1 MMRFTNWYVITG
13 APCSGKTTSIRDLEQ
28 RGYRVVHEVARA
40 YIENEIKKGKSMVRI
55 KADKLAFERHILYKK
70 AEIEASLPENLIIF
84 FDRAVPDSI
93 AYFKLEGLNSDE
105 PLKISRNVRYKKI
118 FLFERL
124 SFARDDARSENDAQA
139 ASLECLIRNSYQT
152 LGYDIVRVPLL
163 SVKQRTEFI
172 LQHLQ

>member
-1 MMRFTNWYVITG
+1 MRFTNWYVITG

-40 YIENEIKKGKSMVRI
+40 YIESEIKKGKSLVRI

-93 AYFKLEGLNSDE
+93 AYFKLEGLDSDE

-139 ASLECLIRNSYQT
+139 TSLECFIRNSYRT
-152 LGYDIVRVPLL
+152 LDYDIVRVPLL
-163 SVKQRTEFI
+163 SVKQRSEFI

>member
-1 MMRFTNWYVITG
+1 MRFTNWYVITG

-40 YIENEIKKGKSMVRI
+40 HIESEIKKGKSLVRV
-55 KADKLAFERHILYKK
+55 KADELAFERRILYEK

-93 AYFKLEGLNSDE
+93 AYFKLEGLDPDE

-124 SFARDDARSENDAQA
+124 SFARDDVRSENDAQA
-139 ASLECLIRNSYQT
+139 ASLECLIINGYQM
-152 LGYDIVRVPLL
+152 LGYDVVRVPLL

>member
-1 MMRFTNWYVITG
+1 MRFTNWYVITG
-13 APCSGKTTSIRDLEQ
+13 APCSGKTTSIRNLEQ

-40 YIENEIKKGKSMVRI
+40 HIESEIKKGKSLVRI
-55 KADKLAFERHILYKK
+55 KADELAFERHILYKK
-70 AEIEASLPENLIIF
+70 AEIEASLPENSIIF

-93 AYFKLEGLNSDE
+93 AYFKLEGLDPDE

-124 SFARDDARSENDAQA
+124 SFARDEARSENDAQA
-139 ASLECLIRNSYQT
+139 TSLESLIIKGYQMID
-152 LGYDIVRVPLL
+152 YDIVRVPLL
-163 SVKQRTEFI
+163 SVKQRSEFI

>member
-1 MMRFTNWYVITG
+1 MRLTNWYVITG

-40 YIENEIKKGKSMVRI
+40 FIEDEIKKGKSLVRI
-55 KADKLAFERHILYKK
+55 KADELAFERHILYKK
-70 AEIEASLPENLIIF
+70 ALIEASLPENWIIF

-105 PLKISRNVRYKKI
+105 PLKISTKVRYKKI

-124 SFARDDARSENDAQA
+124 SFTRDDARSENDAQA
-139 ASLECLIRNSYQT
+139 ASLESLIIKGYRM
-152 LGYDIVRVPLL
+152 LDYDIVRVPLL
-163 SVKQRTEFI
+163 SVKQRTEYI